1 MEQDYKA
8 MGKENY
14 NYDRALVPLLV
25 VGTTRTLSPLLH
37 EKESKPSLFKGIVKY
52 SHLVVNHLFADISF

>member
-8 MGKENY
+8 KWEKKI
-14 NYDRALVPLLV
+14 RISTLVPLLV

-52 SHLVVNHLFADISF
+52 SHLVVNHLLADISF